1 MIFSDRRVRGG
12 TFNSDNWAG
21 KRTVTRRKTGLLNRE
36 KTECKDLE
44 LVNKEVRVPT
54 LELTV

>member
-1 MIFSDRRVRGG
+1 MIFLDKMVRGG

-21 KRTVTRRKTGLLNRE
+21 KRTVTRRKISLLNRE
-36 KTECKDLE
+36 ETECKDLE